1 MEVKTTINFNARITF
16 YVYAR
21 NYFII
26 NYGFAMRFISK
37 KIKLIH
43 NWRLCWKR
51 YSTYLILAIP
61 VLDAAR
67 DFLPQVQEVISPDL
81 YKRVSAGLAIA
92 AFIAIQIKQNSLSG
106 ATTDEQNTTDKTA

>member
-1 MEVKTTINFNARITF
+1 M
-16 YVYAR
+16 
-21 NYFII
+21 
-26 NYGFAMRFISK
+26 K
-37 KIKLIH
+37 KRVALIPQWKQC
-43 NWRLCWKR
+43 WRR

-92 AFIAIQIKQNSLSG
+92 AFIAIQIKQNSVSG
-106 ATTDEQNTTDKTA
+106 GDKA